1 MPLLLSLPFPFA
13 RPARQRHVGPGRSWC
28 PRWHARGAAFIGL
41 LVSLAPDGAHA
52 QTADI
57 VRGRVLDDSARAVV
71 GAAVNITRG
80 PDRLVL
86 STITDSTGRYS
97 LRFDPGTGDYLV
109 HVAFAGF
116 RPARRRVERIGSER
130 ELVADFTLGRDLA
143 MLAAVRVNANRPVR
157 AQAQVASPYQR
168 EVGADEQ
175 YDQGVV
181 GRVSPNAAGNLSAIA
196 ATMPGVTMTPQGP
209 SMLGASAASNLTTLN
224 GMALPAGG
232 LPRAAR
238 ADVRV
243 TGATFDATRGGFAG
257 ANIDVRLGA
266 GDRNYQNRNAY
277 VTLNAPQLQMTDAV
291 GRSLGITNGGF
302 RASVGADGEAIRRAL
317 TYNVAL
323 DVGRTVSDP
332 ASLVGSN
339 ADALLRA
346 GLSPDSARRVQQIAG
361 NVGLPLAGSGIPG
374 SRVQN
379 SFTWLGRLDDVRD
392 TLRTLTLTS
401 FASRTSEGAL
411 GFGPL
416 SSPGAGG
423 EQTQQTIGGQL
434 LQSRFVGAGYYTLM
448 QNRLA
453 ASRVRERTSPYLAL
467 PGATVLARSASDA
480 ATSDVVA
487 LQLGGNP
494 FMATDDT
501 RWTVEGANEMVW
513 NAQGRQHRFKTS
525 AWVRADGLTQEGLP
539 NALGSYTFM
548 SLEDFAANRPA
559 SYQRT
564 LVQPTRSATSYNGAL
579 AFSHQWNPN
588 RWFSLL
594 SGARVE
600 GSMFGDAPPE
610 NAALEQALGV
620 RTGVA
625 PRRVHVS
632 PRVGFTYTYSRSR
645 ENGNGQM
652 STNTGSW
659 YRNTMGIVRG
669 GIGEFRDLYRP
680 GTLADAMVGAGL
692 AGSTLSLSCV
702 GATVPVPNWSGFAAG
717 TTPLPSACL
726 DGTGN
731 LTERAPAV
739 TLVDPSFDVPRSW
752 RAALGW
758 ASSMKGWMLKLDGL
772 ASYDLSQPS
781 TLDANFSGNT
791 TFRLASENNR
801 PMFVQA
807 NAIDASSGA
816 VSPRDSRRS
825 SDYGRVALRTSD
837 LRGYGTQLTT
847 TLQPEIFRGRRGP
860 PPVMFSASYTIQQV
874 RQQFR
879 GFDGGTFGDPREKEW
894 GAGLND
900 ARHAFVLQAGVGIP
914 KVGALT
920 LFTRFQSGTPFTPL
934 VRSDIN
940 GDGRPN
946 DRAFVPNLA
955 SEQDAAT
962 RSQMQAL
969 LASAP
974 ANVRACLTSQA
985 GQVAGRMSCRGPWTQ
1000 QMNLALQ
1007 PNIGRIRGRRTQ
1019 MNVIFEN
1026 PLAGLDQLLHGADGL
1041 RGWGSQAQPDPVLLV
1056 PRGWDANASR
1066 FRYDVNPRFGD
1077 TRAFRTLSRI
1087 PFRVVVDVQ
1096 MDLSVPYDLQTLRR
1110 ALEPVKARD
1119 AATKKVT
1126 WSRRGVD
1133 SIADLYLSR
1142 TSNLHRML
1150 LAESDSLF
1158 LTKDQIAQLLTA
1170 DSVYSA
1176 KVRDLYVPLARFLA
1190 EQKDG
1195 VAGKAALDSVQA
1207 TTKLYWPLFWEQ
1219 VDLVQPIIQPQ
1230 QRELLPFLVNISATT
1245 KEQRKNSQ
1253 WQFGFPVPLRHN
1265 RPRVGGQPEG
1275 PMQRSIN
1282 IGG

>member
-1 MPLLLSLPFPFA
+1 MVSMMLRLFLHRLPVRVHTLSAVIALALFA
-13 RPARQRHVGPGRSWC
+13 ASPARLS
-28 PRWHARGAAFIGL
+28 
-41 LVSLAPDGAHA
+41 A
-52 QTADI
+52 QSADV
-57 VRGRVLDDSARAVV
+57 VRGRVVDDSARAVV

-80 PDRLVL
+80 PDRLVQ
-86 STITDSTGRYS
+86 STVTDSAGRYS
-97 LRFDPGTGDYLV
+97 VRFDPGTGDYLV
-109 HVAFAGF
+109 HVAYAGF
-116 RPARRRVERIGSER
+116 RPARRRVERVGTER

-143 MLAAVRVNANRPVR
+143 MLAAVRVNANRPER
-157 AQAQVASPYQR
+157 AQAQVANPYQR
-168 EVGADEQ
+168 EVGAAEQ
-175 YDQGVV
+175 YDQGVE
-181 GRVSPNAAGNLSAIA
+181 GRVSPNAAGNLSMIA
-196 ATMPGVTMTPQGP
+196 STIPGITMTPSGP

-224 GMALPAGG
+224 GMALPAGA

-238 ADVRV
+238 TDVRV
-243 TGATFDATRGGFAG
+243 SGATFDATRGGFAG

-266 GDRNYQNRNAY
+266 GDRNYQNRNAF
-277 VTLNAPQLQMTDAV
+277 VTLNAPQLQVTDAV

-317 TYNVAL
+317 TYNIAL

-346 GLSPDSARRVQQIAG
+346 GLAPDSALRVQQIAG
-361 NVGLPLAGSGIPG
+361 NVGLPLAGAGIPA

-379 SFTWLGRLDDVRD
+379 SVTWLGRLDDVRD
-392 TLRTLTLTS
+392 TLRTFTLTS
-401 FASRTSEGAL
+401 FASVNNEGAL

-416 SSPGAGG
+416 ASPGAGG
-423 EQTQQTIGGQL
+423 KQTQQTMGGQL
-434 LQSRFVGAGYYTLM
+434 LQSRYVGAGYYTLM

-453 ASRVRERTSPYLAL
+453 ASRVRERTTPYLAL
-467 PGATVLARSASDA
+467 PGATVLARSSSDA
-480 ATSDVVA
+480 ASNDVVA

-494 FMATDDT
+494 FMVTDDT

-513 NAQGRQHRFKTS
+513 NAQGRKHRFKTS
-525 AWVRADGLTQEGLP
+525 AWGRGDGLTQEGQP

-548 SLEDFAANRPA
+548 SLADFAANRPA

-564 LVQPTRSATSYNGAL
+564 LTQPTRSATAYNGAL

-600 GSMFGDAPPE
+600 GSMFGEAPPE

-632 PRVGFTYTYSRSR
+632 PRVGFSYTYSRSR

-680 GTLADAMVGAGL
+680 GTLADAMVGAGI

-702 GATVPVPNWSGFAAG
+702 GATVPTPNWSGFSAG
-717 TTPLPSACL
+717 TTPLPASCL

-758 ASSMKGWMLKLDGL
+758 ASSMKGLMVKVDGL

-781 TLDANFSGNT
+781 TVDANFSGAT
-791 TFRLASENNR
+791 AFRLAGEENR
-801 PMFVQA
+801 PMYVQPQS
-807 NAIDASSGA
+807 IDANSGA
-816 VSPRDSRRS
+816 VSPRDSRLT

-837 LRGYGTQLTT
+837 LRGYGSQLTT
-847 TLQPEIFRGRRGP
+847 TLQPEMFRGRRGP
-860 PPVMFSASYTIQQV
+860 PPVMFSAAYTIQQV
-874 RQQFR
+874 RQQYR

-900 ARHAFVLQAGVGIP
+900 ARHAFVVQAGVGIP
-914 KVGALT
+914 KVGTLT
-920 LFTRFQSGTPFTPL
+920 LFTRLQSGTPFTPL

-940 GDGRPN
+940 GDGRAN
-946 DRAFVPNLA
+946 DRAFVPNV
-955 SEQDAAT
+955 SNEQDAAT
-962 RSQMQAL
+962 RAQMQSL
-969 LASAP
+969 LAQAP
-974 ANVRACLTSQA
+974 ANVRECLTGQA

-1007 PNIGRIRGRRTQ
+1007 PNIGRIRGRNAQ
-1019 MNVIFEN
+1019 VNVVFEN
-1026 PLAGLDQLLHGADGL
+1026 PLAGLDQLIHGASGL

-1056 PRGWDANASR
+1056 PRGYDNAAAR

-1087 PFRVVVDVQ
+1087 PFRMVVDVQ

-1110 ALEPVKARD
+1110 ALEPVKSRD
-1119 AATKKVT
+1119 AASKQVT
-1126 WSRRGVD
+1126 WARRGAD
-1133 SIADLYLSR
+1133 SIADLYLAR
-1142 TSNLHRML
+1142 TSNLHRLL

-1158 LTKDQIAQLLTA
+1158 LTREQIAQLLAA

-1176 KVRDLYVPLARFLA
+1176 RVRDLYVPLARFLA
-1190 EQKDG
+1190 EQKEG
-1195 VAGKAALDSVQA
+1195 VAGKAALDSVKA
-1207 TTKLYWPLFWEQ
+1207 TTKLYWPIFWEQ
-1219 VDLVQPIIQPQ
+1219 VDIVQPIVQPQ
-1230 QRELLPFLVNISATT
+1230 QRELVPLLVNISGVT
-1245 KEQRKNSQ
+1245 KEQRKNFQ

-1265 RPRVGGQPEG
+1265 KPR
-1275 PMQRSIN
+1275 
-1282 IGG
+1282 IGGVNGSTQTSITTGN

>member
-1 MPLLLSLPFPFA
+1 MPHLPHHRLS
-13 RPARQRHVGPGRSWC
+13 VRS
-28 PRWHARGAAFIGL
+28 RR
-41 LVSLAPDGAHA
+41 LVSAVTVALFALLPASVFA

-57 VRGRVLDDSARAVV
+57 VRGRVIDDSARAVV

-80 PDRLVL
+80 PDRLVQ
-86 STITDSTGRYS
+86 STVTDSTGRYS

-116 RPARRRVERIGSER
+116 RPARRRVERVGNER
-130 ELVADFTLGRDLA
+130 ELIADFTLGRDIA
-143 MLAAVRVNANRPVR
+143 TLAAVRVNANRPER

-168 EVGADEQ
+168 EVGAAEQ
-175 YDQGVV
+175 YDQGVE
-181 GRVSPNAAGNLSAIA
+181 GRVSPNAAGNLNMIA
-196 ATMPGVTMTPQGP
+196 ATMPGVTMTPSGP
-209 SMLGASAASNLTTLN
+209 SMLGASATSNLTTLN

-243 TGATFDATRGGFAG
+243 SGATFDATRGGFAG

-266 GDRNYQNRNAY
+266 GDRNYQNRNAF
-277 VTLNAPQLQMTDAV
+277 VTLNAPQLQLTDAV
-291 GRSLGITNGGF
+291 GRSLGITNSGF

-317 TYNVAL
+317 TYNIAL

-346 GLSPDSARRVQQIAG
+346 GLAPDSARRVQQIA
-361 NVGLPLAGSGIPG
+361 NSVGLPLAGVGIPA

-392 TLRTLTLTS
+392 TLRTFTLTT
-401 FASRTSEGAL
+401 FASATNEGAL

-416 SSPGAGG
+416 NSPGAGG
-423 EQTQQTIGGQL
+423 KQSQQTMGVQL
-434 LQSRFVGAGYYTLM
+434 LQSRYIGTGYYTLM

-453 ASRVRERTSPYLAL
+453 ASRVRERTTPYLEL
-467 PGATVLARSASDA
+467 PGATVLARSSSDA

-494 FMATDDT
+494 FIATDDS

-513 NAQGRQHRFKTS
+513 NAQGRKHRFKTS
-525 AWVRADGLTQEGLP
+525 VWARGDGLTQEGQP
-539 NALGSYTFM
+539 NALGSYTFQ

-564 LVQPTRSATSYNGAL
+564 LTQPTRSATAYNGAL
-579 AFSHQWNPN
+579 AFSHQWNPT
-588 RWFSLL
+588 RFFSLL

-600 GSMFGDAPPE
+600 GSMFGEAPPE
-610 NAALEQALGV
+610 NVALEQALGV
-620 RTGVA
+620 QTGVA
-625 PRRVHVS
+625 PRRVRVS
-632 PRVGFTYTYSRSR
+632 PRVGFSYTYSRSR

-652 STNTGSW
+652 STNTGNW
-659 YRNTMGIVRG
+659 FRNTMGIVRG

-680 GTLADAMVGAGL
+680 GTLADAMVGAGI
-692 AGSTLSLSCV
+692 AGNTLQLSCV
-702 GATVPVPNWSGFAAG
+702 GATVPTPNWSGFAAG
-717 TTPLPSACL
+717 TTALPSACL

-731 LTERAPAV
+731 LTERAPSV

-758 ASSMKGWMLKLDGL
+758 ASSMKGMMVKVDGL
-772 ASYDLSQPS
+772 ASYDLSRPS
-781 TLDANFSGNT
+781 TVDANFRGAT
-791 TFRLASENNR
+791 TFRLASEADR
-801 PMFVQA
+801 PMYVQSFS
-807 NAIDASSGA
+807 IDPNSGA
-816 VSPRDSRRS
+816 VSPRDSRVA
-825 SDYGRVALRTSD
+825 SDYGRVSMRTSD

-879 GFDGGTFGDPREKEW
+879 GFDGGTFGDPRAKEW
-894 GAGLND
+894 ASGIND
-900 ARHAFVLQAGVGIP
+900 ARHAFVVQAGVGIP
-914 KVGALT
+914 KVGTLT
-920 LFTRFQSGTPFTPL
+920 LFTRLQSGTPFTPL

-940 GDGRPN
+940 GDGRAN
-946 DRAFVPNLA
+946 DRAFVPNVG

-962 RSQMQAL
+962 RAQMQSL
-969 LASAP
+969 LAQAP
-974 ANVRACLTSQA
+974 ANVRECLSNQA

-1007 PNIGRIRGRRTQ
+1007 PNIGRIRGRRAT
-1019 MNVIFEN
+1019 MNVVFEN
-1026 PLAGLDQLLHGADGL
+1026 PLAGLDQLLHGASGL
-1041 RGWGSQAQPDPVLLV
+1041 RGWGSQAQPDPVLLL
-1056 PRGWDANASR
+1056 PRGYDNTANR

-1110 ALEPVKARD
+1110 ALEPMKSRD
-1119 AATKKVT
+1119 AKTKQVT
-1126 WSRRGVD
+1126 WSRRGAD

-1158 LTKDQIAQLLTA
+1158 LTKEQIGQLLAA

-1176 KVRDLYVPLARFLA
+1176 KIRDLYVPLARFLA

-1207 TTKLYWPLFWEQ
+1207 TTKLYWPIFWEQ
-1219 VDLVQPIIQPQ
+1219 VDVVQPIVQPQ
-1230 QRELLPFLVNISATT
+1230 QRELLPFLVNISGVT
-1245 KEQRKNSQ
+1245 KEARKNSQ

-1265 RPRVGGQPEG
+1265 RPRVGGDPGG
-1275 PMQRSIN
+1275 PRNTSITN
-1282 IGG
+1282 GN

>member
-1 MPLLLSLPFPFA
+1 MVMSVACPHCSPDNRRLSRLGHHVPLLALLALLPGTL
-13 RPARQRHVGPGRSWC
+13 Q
-28 PRWHARGAAFIGL
+28 
-41 LVSLAPDGAHA
+41 A
-52 QTADI
+52 QGADI
-57 VRGRVLDDSARAVV
+57 VRGRVMDDSARVV
-71 GAAVNITRG
+71 RGAAVSITRG

-86 STITDSTGRYS
+86 STMTDSAGRYS

-109 HVAFAGF
+109 HVSFAGF
-116 RPARRRVERIGSER
+116 RPARRRVERVGSER

-143 MLAAVRVNANRPVR
+143 LLAAVRVNANRPVR
-157 AQAQVASPYQR
+157 ANAQVTSPYER
-168 EVGADEQ
+168 EVGATEQ
-175 YDQGVV
+175 YDQGVE
-181 GRVSPNAAGNLSAIA
+181 GRVSPNAAGNLSMIA

-209 SMLGASAASNLTTLN
+209 SMLGAGATSNLTTLN

-232 LPRAAR
+232 LPRAAS
-238 ADVRV
+238 AEVRV
-243 TGATFDATRGGFAG
+243 SGATFDATRGGFAG

-266 GDRNYQNRNAY
+266 GNRHFQNRNAFL
-277 VTLNAPQLQMTDAV
+277 TLNPPQLQFTDAV
-291 GRSLGITNGGF
+291 GRSLGITNSGF

-323 DVGRTVSDP
+323 DVARTASTP
-332 ASLVGSN
+332 ATLLSST

-361 NVGLPLAGSGIPG
+361 TLGLPLGGGDVPAA
-374 SRVQN
+374 RVQN

-392 TLRTLTLTS
+392 TLRILTLTT
-401 FASRTSEGAL
+401 FASRSSEGAL
-411 GFGPL
+411 AFGPL

-423 EQTQQTIGGQL
+423 EQTQLTMGGQL
-434 LQSRFVGAGYYTLM
+434 LQSRYIGTGSYTLM

-453 ASRVRERTSPYLAL
+453 VSRVRERTTPYLAL

-480 ATSDVVA
+480 AASDVVPV
-487 LQLGGNP
+487 QLGGSP
-494 FMATDDT
+494 FLATDDS

-513 NAQGRQHRFKTS
+513 NARGRVHRFKTS
-525 AWVRADGLTQEGLP
+525 AWVRGDGLTQEGQP
-539 NALGSYTFM
+539 NALGTYTFM

-559 SYQRT
+559 AFQRT
-564 LVQPTRSATSYNGAL
+564 LVQPVRNATSYNGAL
-579 AFSHQWNPN
+579 AVSHQWNPN

-600 GSMFGDAPPE
+600 GSMFGEAPPE

-625 PRRVHVS
+625 PRRLHVS
-632 PRVGFTYTYSRSR
+632 PRVGISYTYSRSR
-645 ENGNGQM
+645 ENGNGTTM
-652 STNTGSW
+652 SNTGTW

-680 GTLADAMVGAGL
+680 GTLADAMVGAGIT
-692 AGSTLSLSCV
+692 GSTLSLSCV
-702 GATVPVPNWSGFAAG
+702 GATVPTPNWNGFAAG
-717 TTPLPSACL
+717 STPLPSSCL
-726 DGTGN
+726 DGTGT
-731 LTERAPAV
+731 LAERAPAV

-781 TLDANFSGNT
+781 TLDANFRGNT
-791 TFRLASENNR
+791 VFRLAGENNR
-801 PMFVQA
+801 PVYVPSA
-807 NAIDASSGA
+807 AIDPVSGA
-816 VSPRDSRRS
+816 VSPRDSRITG
-825 SDYGRVALRTSD
+825 DYGRVARRTSD

-847 TLQPEIFRGRRGP
+847 TVQPEIFRGRRGP
-860 PPVMFSASYTIQQV
+860 PPVMFSASYTVQQV

-894 GAGLND
+894 GAGVND
-900 ARHAFVLQAGVGIP
+900 ARHVFVLQAGVGIP
-914 KVGALT
+914 KVGTLT
-920 LFTRFQSGTPFTPL
+920 LFTRLQSGTPFTPL

-940 GDGRPN
+940 GDGRAN
-946 DRAFVPNLA
+946 DRALIPGVT
-955 SEQDAAT
+955 ETDAAT
-962 RSQMQAL
+962 RAQMDAL

-974 ANVRACLTSQA
+974 GNVRTCLTSQT
-985 GQVAGRMSCRGPWTQ
+985 GRVAARMSCRGPWTQ

-1007 PNIGRIRGRRTQ
+1007 PNLGRIRGRTARV
-1019 MNVIFEN
+1019 NVVFEN
-1026 PLAGLDQLLHGADGL
+1026 PLAGLDQLLHGAAGL
-1041 RGWGSQAQPDPVLLV
+1041 RGWGSEAQPDPVLLV
-1056 PRGWDANASR
+1056 PRGFDSR
-1066 FRYDVNPRFGD
+1066 AGRFHYDVNPRFGD
-1077 TRAFRTLSRI
+1077 TRAFRTLARI
-1087 PFRVVVDVQ
+1087 PFRMVLDIQ

-1110 ALEPVKARD
+1110 ALEPVKSLD
-1119 AATKKVT
+1119 GATRQVR

-1158 LTKDQIAQLLTA
+1158 LTKEQIAQLLTA

-1176 KVRDLYVPLARFLA
+1176 KVRALYVPLARFLA

-1219 VDLVQPIIQPQ
+1219 VDIVQPIVQPQ
-1230 QRELLPFLVNISATT
+1230 QRELLPFLLNISAVTT
-1245 KEQRKNSQ
+1245 EQRKNSQ
-1253 WQFGFPVPLRHN
+1253 WNFGFPVPLTHT
-1265 RPRVGGQPEG
+1265 RPRVGGDPGG
-1275 PMQRSIN
+1275 PGNRSIT
-1282 IGG
+1282 ISG

>member
-1 MPLLLSLPFPFA
+1 MMT
-13 RPARQRHVGPGRSWC
+13 C
-28 PRWHARGAAFIGL
+28 IGL
-41 LVSLAPDGAHA
+41 AITLFGALPLHA
-52 QTADI
+52 QAADI
-57 VRGRVLDDSARAVV
+57 VRGRVIDDSARVV
-71 GAAVNITRG
+71 IGAAVNITRG
-80 PDRLVL
+80 PDRLVQ
-86 STITDSTGRYS
+86 STVTDSSGRYR

-109 HVAFAGF
+109 HVSYPGF
-116 RPARRRVERIGSER
+116 RAARRRVERVGNER

-143 MLAAVRVNANRPVR
+143 LLAAVKVNANRPVR
-157 AQAQVASPYQR
+157 AEAQVANPYER
-168 EVGADEQ
+168 EVGAAEQ
-175 YDQGVV
+175 YDQGVE
-181 GRVSPNAAGNLSAIA
+181 GRVSPNVAGNLSMIA
-196 ATMPGVTMTPQGP
+196 ATMPGVTMTPNGP

-224 GMALPAGG
+224 GMALPGG
-232 LPRAAR
+232 SLPRAAR

-243 TGATFDATRGGFAG
+243 SGATFDATRGGFAG

-266 GDRNYQNRNAY
+266 GDRNYQNRSAFL
-277 VTLNAPQLQMTDAV
+277 TLNAPQLQVTDAV

-302 RASVGADGEAIRRAL
+302 RASVGADGEAIRRTL
-317 TYNVAL
+317 TYNIAL

-346 GLSPDSARRVQQIAG
+346 GIAPDSARRAQQIA
-361 NVGLPLAGSGIPG
+361 NTVGMPLGGTGIPS

-392 TLRTLTLTS
+392 TLRTFTLTS
-401 FASRTSEGAL
+401 FASRNDEGAL

-416 SSPGAGG
+416 NSPGAGG
-423 EQTQQTIGGQL
+423 KQTQQTYGGQL
-434 LQSRFVGAGYYTLM
+434 LQSRYVGKGFYTLM

-453 ASRVRERTSPYLAL
+453 ASRVRERTTPYLAL
-467 PGATVLARSASDA
+467 PGATVLARSSSDA

-501 RWTVEGANEMVW
+501 RWTVEGSNEMVW
-513 NAQGRQHRFKTS
+513 NAQGRKHRFKTS
-525 AWVRADGLTQEGLP
+525 AWARGDGLTQEGQP

-548 SLEDFAANRPA
+548 SLADFAANRPA

-564 LVQPTRSATSYNGAL
+564 LTQPARNATAYNGAL

-620 RTGVA
+620 RTGEA

-632 PRVGFTYTYSRSR
+632 PRVGFSYTYSRSR

-702 GATVPVPNWSGFAAG
+702 GATAPAPNWAGFAAG
-717 TTPLPSACL
+717 TTALPSACL

-731 LTERAPAV
+731 LVERAPSV

-752 RAALGW
+752 RASLGW
-758 ASSMKGWMLKLDGL
+758 ASSMMGWMLKVDGL

-781 TLDANFSGNT
+781 TVDANFRGAT
-791 TFRLASENNR
+791 VFRLASENDR
-801 PMFVQA
+801 PMYVQA
-807 NAIDASSGA
+807 PSIDAASGA
-816 VSPRDSRRS
+816 VSPRDSRIA
-825 SDYGRVALRTSD
+825 SDYGRVSMRTSD

-847 TLQPEIFRGRRGP
+847 TVQPEIFRGSGGP
-860 PPVMFSASYTIQQV
+860 PPVMFTASYTIQDV

-879 GFDGGTFGDPREKEW
+879 GFDGATFGDPRGKEW
-894 GAGLND
+894 AAGVND
-900 ARHAFVLQAGVGIP
+900 ARHAFVVQAGVGIP
-914 KVGALT
+914 KVGTLT
-920 LFTRFQSGTPFTPL
+920 LFTRLQSGTPFTPI

-940 GDGRPN
+940 GDGRAN
-946 DRAFVPNLA
+946 DRAFVPDAGNEA
-955 SEQDAAT
+955 DAAT
-962 RSQMQAL
+962 RAQMQAL

-974 ANVRACLTSQA
+974 SNVRECLATQA

-1007 PNIGRIRGRRTQ
+1007 PNIGRIRGRRAT
-1019 MNVIFEN
+1019 MNIVFEN
-1026 PLAGLDQLLHGADGL
+1026 PLAGLDQMLHGAEKL
-1041 RGWGSQAQPDPVLLV
+1041 RGWGSQAQPDPVLLL
-1056 PRGWDANASR
+1056 PRGYDASTQR

-1087 PFRVVVDVQ
+1087 PFRVVMDVQ
-1096 MDLSVPYDLQTLRR
+1096 MDLSTPYDLQTLRR
-1110 ALEPVKARD
+1110 ALEPIKVRKAES
-1119 AATKKVT
+1119 KQVT
-1126 WSRRGVD
+1126 WERRGAD

-1158 LTKDQIAQLLTA
+1158 LTKEQIGQLLKA

-1219 VDLVQPIIQPQ
+1219 VDVVQPIVQPQ

-1253 WQFGFPVPLRHN
+1253 WQFGFPVPLKHN

-1275 PMQRSIN
+1275 GGTQMSISRDGN
-1282 IGG
+1282 

>member
-1 MPLLLSLPFPFA
+1 MSHTPKLLLYVCAAVRHTTRRYLTCAVLPA
-13 RPARQRHVGPGRSWC
+13 AIALLGL
-28 PRWHARGAAFIGL
+28 PRL
-41 LVSLAPDGAHA
+41 LFA

-57 VRGRVLDDSARAVV
+57 VRGRVIDDSARVVV

-86 STITDSTGRYS
+86 STVTDSTGRYS

-116 RPARRRVERIGSER
+116 RPARRRVERAGSER
-130 ELVADFTLGRDLA
+130 ELVADFTLGRDLTL
-143 MLAAVRVNANRPVR
+143 LAAVKVKASKPER
-157 AQAQVASPYQR
+157 AEAQVASPYER
-168 EVGADEQ
+168 EVGATEQ
-175 YDQGVV
+175 YDQGVE
-181 GRVSPNAAGNLSAIA
+181 GRVSPNAAGNLSMIA
-196 ATMPGVTMTPQGP
+196 GTMPGVTMTASGP
-209 SMLGASAASNLTTLN
+209 SMLGASPSSNLTTLN

-243 TGATFDATRGGFAG
+243 SGATFDATRGGFAG

-266 GDRNYQNRNAY
+266 GDRNYQNRRAY
-277 VTLNAPQLQMTDAV
+277 LTLNAPQLQATDAV
-291 GRSLGITNGGF
+291 GRSLGITNQGF
-302 RASVGADGEAIRRAL
+302 RASVGADGELIRQAL
-317 TYNVAL
+317 TYNTAL
-323 DVGRTVSDP
+323 DVSRTTSDP

-346 GLSPDSARRVQQIAG
+346 GLAPDSARRAQDIAAS
-361 NVGLPLAGSGIPG
+361 VGLPLTGAGIPA

-379 SFTWLGRLDDVRD
+379 NLTWLGRLDDVRD
-392 TLRTLTLTS
+392 TLRTFTLTT
-401 FASRTSEGAL
+401 FASRSNEGAL

-416 SSPGAGG
+416 SAPGNGG
-423 EQTQQTIGGQL
+423 EQSQNTMGAQL
-434 LQSRFVGAGYYTLM
+434 LQSRYVGPGFFTLM

-453 ASRVRERTSPYLAL
+453 ASRVRDRTTPYLNI

-494 FMATDDT
+494 FMATDDS

-513 NAQGRQHRFKTS
+513 NAGGRKHRFKTS
-525 AWVRADGLTQEGLP
+525 AWVRGDGLTQEGLP
-539 NALGSYTFM
+539 NAQGSYTFN
-548 SLEDFAANRPA
+548 SLADLAANRPA

-564 LVQPTRSATSYNGAL
+564 ITQPARSATSYNGAL
-579 AFSHQWNPN
+579 AFAHQWNPT
-588 RWFSLL
+588 RYFSML

-600 GSMFGDAPPE
+600 GSMFGEAPPE

-620 RTGVA
+620 ETGVA
-625 PRRVHVS
+625 PRRLRVS

-659 YRNTMGIVRG
+659 YRNTMGIIKG

-680 GTLADAMVGAGL
+680 GTLADAMVGAGIP
-692 AGSTLSLSCV
+692 GSTLALSCV
-702 GATVPVPNWSGFAAG
+702 GATVPTPNWSGFAAG
-717 TTPLPSACL
+717 SAPIPSSCA
-726 DGTGN
+726 DGNGA
-731 LTERAPAV
+731 LVERAPSV

-758 ASSMKGWMLKLDGL
+758 ASSMKGVMLKVDGL

-781 TLDANFSGNT
+781 TLDANFRGAT
-791 TFRLASENNR
+791 VFRLASEGNR
-801 PMFVQA
+801 PVFMQPLSV
-807 NAIDASSGA
+807 DAASGA
-816 VSPRDSRRS
+816 VSPRDSRIA
-825 SDYGRVALRTSD
+825 SDFGRVSLRTSD
-837 LRGYGTQLTT
+837 LRGYGSQLTT
-847 TLQPEIFRGRRGP
+847 TIQPEIFRGAKGP
-860 PPVMFSASYTIQQV
+860 PPVMFSVGYTIQQV
-874 RQQFR
+874 RQQYR
-879 GFDGGTFGDPREKEW
+879 GFDGGNFGDPRDKEW
-894 GAGLND
+894 AAGMND
-900 ARHAFVLQAGVGIP
+900 ARHAFVMQAGVGIP
-914 KVGALT
+914 KVGTLT
-920 LFTRFQSGTPFTPL
+920 LFTRLQSGMPFTPL

-940 GDGRPN
+940 GDGRAN
-946 DRAFVPNLA
+946 DRAYVPNVA
-955 SEQDAAT
+955 AESNAAT
-962 RSQMQAL
+962 RAQMQAL

-974 ANVRACLTSQA
+974 ANVRDCLSSQA
-985 GQVAGRMSCRGPWTQ
+985 GQVASRMSCRGPWTQ

-1007 PNIGRIRGRRTQ
+1007 PNIGRVRGRNAQ
-1019 MNVIFEN
+1019 VNVVFEN
-1026 PLAGLDQLLHGADGL
+1026 PLAGIDQMLHGANGL
-1041 RGWGSQAQPDPVLLV
+1041 RGWGSQAQPDPVLLIPNGFDV
-1056 PRGWDANASR
+1056 NAQA

-1087 PFRVVVDVQ
+1087 PFRVVIDVQ

-1110 ALEPVKARD
+1110 ALEPVKSRD
-1119 AATKKVT
+1119 RDSRKIT
-1126 WSRRGVD
+1126 WARRGAD
-1133 SIADLYLSR
+1133 SIAALYLSR

-1158 LTKDQIAQLLTA
+1158 LTKEQIGQLLAA
-1170 DSVYSA
+1170 DSLYSA
-1176 KVRDLYVPLARFLA
+1176 KVRALYKPLAEFLA
-1190 EQKDG
+1190 AQEDG
-1195 VAGKAALDSVQA
+1195 VAGKAALDSVKA

-1219 VDLVQPIIQPQ
+1219 VDAVQPIVQPQ
-1230 QRELLPFLVNISATT
+1230 QRELLPFLVSISGVS

-1253 WQFGFPVPLRHN
+1253 WQFGFPVPLVHN

-1275 PMQRSIN
+1275 SSQRSISVD
-1282 IGG
+1282 G

>member
-1 MPLLLSLPFPFA
+1 MSVVFLRGLSARRRFAAALSCVALL
-13 RPARQRHVGPGRSWC
+13 
-28 PRWHARGAAFIGL
+28 AAAPTGL
-41 LVSLAPDGAHA
+41 RA

-57 VRGRVLDDSARAVV
+57 VRGRVIDDSSRAVV

-80 PDRLVL
+80 PDRLVQ
-86 STITDSTGRYS
+86 STVTDSTGRYS

-116 RPARRRVERIGSER
+116 RPARRRVERVGSER
-130 ELVADFTLGRDLA
+130 ELIADFTLGRDLA

-157 AQAQVASPYQR
+157 AEAQVASAYQR
-168 EVGADEQ
+168 EVGAAEQ
-175 YDQGVV
+175 YDQGVE
-181 GRVSPNAAGNLSAIA
+181 GRLSPNVAGNLNQIA

-209 SMLGASAASNLTTLN
+209 TMLGASAASNLTTLN
-224 GMALPAGG
+224 GMAMPAGG

-243 TGATFDATRGGFAG
+243 SGATFDATRGGFAG

-277 VTLNAPQLQMTDAV
+277 VTLNAPQLQVTDAV

-323 DVGRTVSDP
+323 DVSRTVSDP

-339 ADALLRA
+339 AEALLRA
-346 GLSPDSARRVQQIAG
+346 GLAPDSALRVQQIA
-361 NVGLPLAGSGIPG
+361 NSVGLPLAGAGIPA

-379 SFTWLGRLDDVRD
+379 GFTWLGRLDDVRD
-392 TLRTLTLTS
+392 TLRVLTLTS
-401 FASRTSEGAL
+401 FASLNNEGAL

-416 SSPGAGG
+416 NSPGAGG
-423 EQTQQTIGGQL
+423 KQSQQTVGGQL
-434 LQSRFVGAGYYTLM
+434 LQSRFIGAGYFTLM

-453 ASRVRERTSPYLAL
+453 ASQVRERTTPYLAL

-480 ATSDVVA
+480 ASNDVVA

-513 NAQGRQHRFKTS
+513 NAQGRKHRFKTS
-525 AWVRADGLTQEGLP
+525 VWARGDGLTQEGQP
-539 NALGSYTFM
+539 NALGSYTFQ
-548 SLEDFAANRPA
+548 SLADFAANRPA

-564 LVQPTRSATSYNGAL
+564 LTQPTRSATAYNGAL

-600 GSMFGDAPPE
+600 GNTFGEAPPE
-610 NAALEQALGV
+610 NSALEQALGV

-632 PRVGFTYTYSRSR
+632 PRVGFSYTYSRSR

-680 GTLADAMVGAGL
+680 GTLADAMVGAGI

-702 GATVPVPNWSGFAAG
+702 GATVPAPNWSGFAAG
-717 TTPLPSACL
+717 TTPLPSSCL

-752 RAALGW
+752 RASLGW

-781 TLDANFSGNT
+781 TVDANFRGATVFN
-791 TFRLASENNR
+791 LAGENGR
-801 PMFVQA
+801 PMYVQSFS
-807 NAIDASSGA
+807 IDPASGA
-816 VSPRDSRRS
+816 VSPRDSRIA
-825 SDYGRVALRTSD
+825 SDYGRVAMRSSD

-847 TLQPEIFRGRRGP
+847 TVQPEIFRGRQGP
-860 PPVMFSASYTIQQV
+860 PPVMFTASYTVQQV

-894 GAGLND
+894 AAGLND

-914 KVGALT
+914 KVGTLT
-920 LFTRFQSGTPFTPL
+920 LFTRLQSGTPFTPL

-940 GDGRPN
+940 GDGRAN
-946 DRAFVPNLA
+946 DRAFIPAVA
-955 SEQDAAT
+955 AEQDAST
-962 RSQMQAL
+962 RAQLQSL

-974 ANVRACLTSQA
+974 ANVRACLTNQA

-1007 PNIGRIRGRRTQ
+1007 PNIGRIRGRNAQ
-1019 MNVIFEN
+1019 VNIVFEN
-1026 PLAGLDQLLHGADGL
+1026 PLAGLDQMLHGADKL
-1041 RGWGSQAQPDPVLLV
+1041 RGWGSQALPDPVLLV
-1056 PRGWDANASR
+1056 PRGYDNAGGR

-1087 PFRVVVDVQ
+1087 PFRVVLDVQ

-1110 ALEPVKARD
+1110 AVEPVKVRD
-1119 AATKKVT
+1119 AKSKQVT
-1126 WSRRGVD
+1126 WTRRGVD

-1158 LTKDQIAQLLTA
+1158 LTKEQIADLLKA
-1170 DSVYSA
+1170 DSVFSA

-1195 VAGKAALDSVQA
+1195 VAGKAALDSVKA

-1219 VDLVQPIIQPQ
+1219 VDLVQPIVQPQ
-1230 QRELLPFLVNISATT
+1230 QRELLPFLVNISGVT

-1253 WQFGFPVPLRHN
+1253 WQFGYPVPLKHN
-1265 RPRVGGQPEG
+1265 RPRVGGEPSGNQ
-1275 PMQRSIN
+1275 QRSIN
-1282 IGG
+1282 IGD

>member
-1 MPLLLSLPFPFA
+1 MVMTVPFA
-13 RPARQRHVGPGRSWC
+13 HCSPDGRRPSRRVHLVALL
-28 PRWHARGAAFIGL
+28 AL
-41 LVSLAPDGAHA
+41 LVLLPGTLQA
-52 QTADI
+52 QGADI
-57 VRGRVLDDSARAVV
+57 VRGRVVDDSARVV
-71 GAAVNITRG
+71 RGAAVSITRG

-86 STITDSTGRYS
+86 STMTDSAGRYS

-109 HVAFAGF
+109 HVSFAGF
-116 RPARRRVERIGSER
+116 RPARRRVERVGSER

-143 MLAAVRVNANRPVR
+143 LLVAVKVNANRPER
-157 AQAQVASPYQR
+157 AVASVASPYER
-168 EVGADEQ
+168 EVGAAEQ
-175 YDQGVV
+175 YDQGVE
-181 GRVSPNAAGNLSAIA
+181 GRVSPNVAGNLGMIA
-196 ATMPGVTMTPQGP
+196 ATMPGVTVTPNGP

-238 ADVRV
+238 AEVRV
-243 TGATFDATRGGFAG
+243 SGATFDATRGGFAG
-257 ANIDVRLGA
+257 ANIDVRLGPGNRHA
-266 GDRNYQNRNAY
+266 QNRTAFL
-277 VTLNAPQLQMTDAV
+277 TLNAPQLQATDAV
-291 GRSLGITNGGF
+291 GRSLGITSGGF
-302 RASVGADGEAIRRAL
+302 RSSAGADGELVRRAL

-332 ASLVGSN
+332 ASLVGTN
-339 ADALLRA
+339 DDALLRA
-346 GLSPDSARRVQQIAG
+346 GLAPDSARRAQQIAG
-361 NVGLPLAGSGIPG
+361 TVGLPLAGTGIPG

-379 SFTWLGRLDDVRD
+379 SVTWLGRLDDVRD

-401 FASRTSEGAL
+401 FASATTEGAV

-416 SSPGAGG
+416 TSPGAGG
-423 EQTQQTIGGQL
+423 KQSQQTVGGQL
-434 LQSRFVGAGYYTLM
+434 LQSRYVGSGYYTLM
-448 QNRLA
+448 QNRVA
-453 ASRVRERTSPYLAL
+453 ASRVRERSTPYLSL

-494 FMATDDT
+494 FLDTDDT
-501 RWTVEGANEMVW
+501 RWTVEAANEMVW
-513 NAQGRQHRFKTS
+513 NAQGRKHRFKTS
-525 AWVRADGLTQEGLP
+525 AWARADGLTQDGRP
-539 NALGSYTFM
+539 NTLGAYTFM
-548 SLEDFAANRPA
+548 SLADFAANRPA

-564 LVQPTRSATSYNGAL
+564 LTQPSRHALAYNGAL

-594 SGARVE
+594 SGARLE
-600 GSMFGDAPPE
+600 GSRFGDTPPE

-625 PRRVHVS
+625 PTRVRVS
-632 PRVGFTYTYSRSR
+632 PRVGFSYTYSRSR

-652 STNTGSW
+652 GTNTGSW

-680 GTLADAMVGAGL
+680 GTLADAMVGAGI

-702 GATVPVPNWSGFAAG
+702 GTTVPAPDWRGFASGSTA
-717 TTPLPSACL
+717 LPSACL
-726 DGTGN
+726 DGTGS
-731 LTERAPAV
+731 LVERAPSV

-758 ASSMKGWMLKLDGL
+758 ASSMKGWMLKLGGL

-781 TLDANFSGNT
+781 TLDANFRGAT
-791 TFRLASENNR
+791 VFRLASENDR
-801 PMFVQA
+801 PMFVQGA
-807 NAIDASSGA
+807 SIDPGSGA

-825 SDYGRVALRTSD
+825 SSYGRVALRTSD

-847 TLQPEIFRGRRGP
+847 TLQPEIFRGHRGP
-860 PPVMFSASYTIQQV
+860 PPVMFSASYTVQQV

-894 GAGLND
+894 GAGVND
-900 ARHAFVLQAGVGIP
+900 ARHAFLFQTGVDIP

-920 LFTRFQSGTPFTPL
+920 LFTRLQSGTPFTP
-934 VRSDIN
+934 VVSGDIN
-940 GDGRPN
+940 GDGRAN
-946 DRAFVPNLA
+946 DRAFIPTMSGGA
-955 SEQDAAT
+955 DAAT
-962 RSQMQAL
+962 QTQMQAL

-974 ANVRACLTSQA
+974 ANVRECLTSQA
-985 GQVAGRMSCRGPWTQ
+985 GRVAGRMSCRGPWTQ
-1000 QMNLALQ
+1000 QMNLMLQ
-1007 PNIGRIRGRRTQ
+1007 PNLGRIRGRRAQ
-1019 MNVIFEN
+1019 MNVVFEN
-1026 PLAGLDQLLHGADGL
+1026 PLAGLDQLLHGASGL
-1041 RGWGSQAQPDPVLLV
+1041 RGWGSQAQPDPVLLL
-1056 PRGWDANASR
+1056 PRGFDNESAR

-1077 TRAFRTLSRI
+1077 TRAFRTLSRV

-1110 ALEPVKARD
+1110 ALEPVKQRD
-1119 AATKKVT
+1119 AQTKQVT
-1126 WSRRGVD
+1126 WTRRGAD

-1158 LTKDQIAQLLTA
+1158 LTKEQIGQLLTA

-1176 KVRDLYVPLARFLA
+1176 KVRALYVPLARFLA

-1207 TTKLYWPLFWEQ
+1207 TTKLYWPIFWEQ
-1219 VDLVQPIIQPQ
+1219 VDIVQPIVQPQ
-1230 QRELLPFLVNISATT
+1230 QRELLPFLLNISAVTT
-1245 KEQRKNSQ
+1245 EQRKNSR
-1253 WQFGFPVPLRHN
+1253 WNFGFPVPLTHN
-1265 RPRVGGQPEG
+1265 RPRVGGDPGG
-1275 PMQRSIN
+1275 PGNRSIN
-1282 IGG
+1282 ISG